1 VVAHLPNETELVAQ
15 AKDGNAEAF
24 TTLLRQYDRYVFRVA
39 FHITGNRE
47 DAEDVMQEAF
57 YKAFSHLGQFQGNS
71 LFYTWLVRIAVN
83 EGLMKIRRRE
93 AEKKVSLDEPMDLGD
108 DTWMPREIEDW
119 NDNPEQRYAKTELEN
134 IVSDAVQKLPR
145 AYRTV
150 YLLRDVEG
158 LSTEEAAD
166 LLQLSIPSVKSR
178 VRRARL
184 MMREQLNAY
193 FRKE

>member
-1 VVAHLPNETELVAQ
+1 VVTHLPNETELVAQ
-15 AKDGNAEAF
+15 ARDGSAEAF

-39 FHITGNRE
+39 LHITGNCE

-57 YKAFSHLGQFQGNS
+57 YKAFVHMGQFQGNS

-83 EGLMKIRRRE
+83 ESLMKIRRRDSDKE
-93 AEKKVSLDEPMDLGD
+93 VSLDEPMDMGD

-119 NDNPEQRYAKTELEN
+119 EDNPEQRYAKTELEN
-134 IVSDAVQKLPR
+134 IVSEAVQKLPR
-145 AYRTV
+145 AYRAV
-150 YLLRDVEG
+150 YVLRDVEG
-158 LSTEEAAD
+158 LSTEEAAE

-184 MMREQLNAY
+184 MMREQLNPY
-193 FRKE
+193 FRKK

>member
-1 VVAHLPNETELVAQ
+1 MVAHLPNETELVAQ

>member
-1 VVAHLPNETELVAQ
+1 MVTHLPNETELVAQ
-15 AKDGNAEAF
+15 ARDGNAEAF

-39 FHITGNRE
+39 FHVTGNRE

-57 YKAFSHLGQFQGNS
+57 YKAFAHMEQFQGNS

-83 EGLMKIRRRE
+83 ESLMKIRRRDSDKE
-93 AEKKVSLDEPMDLGD
+93 VSLDEPIDLGD

-119 NDNPEQRYAKTELEN
+119 EDNPEQRYAKAELGN
-134 IVSDAVQKLPR
+134 IISEAINRLPQ

-150 YLLRDVEG
+150 YVLRVVES
-158 LSTEEAAD
+158 LSTEEAAE
-166 LLQLSIPSVKSR
+166 LLGLSIPSVKSR

-184 MMREQLNAY
+184 MMREQLNKH
-193 FRKE
+193 FRKG

>member
-93 AEKKVSLDEPMDLGD
+93 AEKEVSLDEPMDLGD